1 MPLTLLVI
9 ALPVVVWVW
18 LRNQPASQRK
28 PAMIKLALMAAIGI
42 VVLMAVTGRL
52 HALFALLA
60 FLYPLLRRVL
70 PSLLTGR
77 MAGAGTGDANASS
90 GNQSHVSGDILEM
103 SESWR
108 TWAKVNFLSCCDTA
122 GRTTRTPPGCWKA
135 ILTAGS
141 VTHGVLTMRPALEAK
156 NPKNKPMLAVHLPR
170 AKHWTSWG

>member
-9 ALPVVVWVW
+9 ALSVVAWVW

-28 PAMIKLALMAAIGI
+28 PAMIKLALMAGIGI

-90 GNQSHVSGDILEM
+90 GSQSHVSGDILEM
-103 SESWR
+103 SLDHDSG
-108 TWAKVNFLSCCDTA
+108 TMSGKVLKGPMA
-122 GRTTRTPPGCWKA
+122 GR
-135 ILTAGS
+135 
-141 VTHGVLTMRPALEAK
+141 ALADLGE
-156 NPKNKPMLAVHLPR
+156 
-170 AKHWTSWG
+170 SE